1 MVGRVLTRALLAMR
15 KQPAPRW
22 RTTLV
27 AGSVAAADLL
37 TKAWVTSHAATLT
50 ASREPRSLLS
60 LAFVRNPGMSWGLGA
75 GRPLLVLVIAGVS
88 TSIASV
94 LAGRATTRTQS
105 FGLAVVVG
113 GALGNLLDRLLH
125 GTVTDWIRLTWYPPA
140 FNVADL
146 AIRGGLLVVA
156 AAYLRGHAHRM
167 TDPRRRAGR
176 G

>member
-1 MVGRVLTRALLAMR
+1 MVGRVAMRAPVAMR
-15 KQPAPRW
+15 KQPARRW
-22 RTTLV
+22 WTTLV

-37 TKAWVTSHAATLT
+37 TKAWVTSHAATVT
-50 ASREPRSLLS
+50 ASGEPRWLLS
-60 LAFVRNPGMSWGLGA
+60 SAFVRNPGMSWGLGA
-75 GRPLLVLVIAGVS
+75 GRPFLVLVIAGVS
-88 TSIASV
+88 TSIVAV
-94 LAGRATTRTQS
+94 LLGRATTRTQR
-105 FGLAVVVG
+105 FGLAVVLG

-156 AAYLRGHAHRM
+156 AAYLGDNAHRL